1 VKILSRLRDEYHG
14 KIVLA
19 SSFGAEDQV
28 LTHMLMQ
35 VNPQVE
41 IFTIDTGRLYPETL
55 ELLEITEKRYG
66 FRYKVY
72 RPNHQSVEIFVKEKG
87 LDSIYDSIENRK
99 ACCSMRKIEPLQ
111 RALQGAG
118 AWITGLRRNQ
128 SASREDVSHVA
139 IDEAHGGIYKVC
151 PLANWSDEEV
161 WDYIKKHAIPYN
173 HLHDQ
178 GYPSIGC
185 EPCTRAVKPGE
196 DIRAGRWWWEKSEH
210 KECGLHSER

>member
-1 VKILSRLRDEYHG
+1 LGAYHG

-19 SSFGAEDQV
+19 SSLGAEDQV

-35 VNPQVE
+35 VDPQVE

-55 ELLEITEKRYG
+55 ELREITEKRYG

-72 RPNHQSVEIFVKEKG
+72 RPKQQSVEIFVKERG
-87 LDSIYDSIENRK
+87 LDSIYESIANRK
-99 ACCSMRKIEPLQ
+99 TCCYMRKVEPLK

-128 SASREDVSHVA
+128 SAVREDVSHVE
-139 IDEAHGGIYKVC
+139 IDESHGGIYKVC
-151 PLANWSDEEV
+151 PLASWSDEEL
-161 WDYIKKHAIPYN
+161 WDYIREYDIPYN
-173 HLHDQ
+173 RLHDQ

-196 DIRAGRWWWEKSEH
+196 DIRAGRWWWEKSEQ
-210 KECGLHSER
+210 KECGLHVER